1 MKQLFRHHDDPNC
14 RFTYHV
20 SSPRRITDDGKY
32 RSFSFFLFNFQ
43 YSLVRLLL
51 AIIHLRAFIFP
62 RRTREYLLGFVDEA
76 GHVRA

>member
-20 SSPRRITDDGKY
+20 SSPRRI
-32 RSFSFFLFNFQ
+32 L
-43 YSLVRLLL
+43 LLL